1 MSPLASSSKF
11 ELFVALKHVSTRRR
25 QTILSVTA
33 VALAVSISLIFT
45 SLGNGSQELLTD
57 IVEEKLPHVR
67 ISPAEGEK
75 YIHLYR
81 GLLERVAA
89 IEGVRSF
96 SATLSTSATISFEE
110 KNRNALLRGVDPA
123 DENAIYK
130 IDDSMVE
137 GEFFDILDGKNVVM
151 GFKLADD
158 LDLLVGDRVEVS
170 FPRAQTTDL
179 ELVGTFDTGT
189 PLDESFA
196 YVSLRTARDFL
207 DEGDVIS
214 SVELRLLEIRDAERI
229 ASAIDDLG
237 YEATSWQE
245 NNPEIVRSINVGG
258 FWRSLS
264 IFFVM
269 IIAAFGIAAIMNMLV
284 LEKTREIGMLLAL
297 GADRSNLLKIFIY
310 ESGILGLVGGLF
322 GCILG
327 LLGILALGS
336 FRFEITA
343 GGRDLSSIPLVIDP
357 TNFPT
362 YVLLALGLSLL
373 AGAYPAYRASGLD
386 PVDAL
391 KGAEMGWRRRG
402 RWRPTF
408 FEERFA
414 CRCISLGFVIAVATR
429 HILSNRRGTA
439 FTLLSVG
446 VAVGVIIMS
455 LGLTSG
461 VRTEIVASTI
471 EKNPHLYVEPK
482 EDEEYL
488 HLYRTISER
497 VWEYPGV
504 VAVSPRLVG
513 QGAARHRDNVE
524 GVEFIG
530 VEPGPEDLL
539 MNVQNST
546 LVGEFSELKYRRSS
560 AFLGSKLADNL
571 EIRPGESFDL
581 VLKDRRVRLKVAGL
595 VEKGTVKDS
604 NLVYLPLKTAQE
616 LMGEGDVVSEIG
628 VRLSDFEEAPAAA
641 VDLKRSL
648 HRETSSW
655 QEFSR
660 EIARFVGT
668 QSRINL
674 IFYSMIL
681 AISGFVIANTTIMII
696 SRRTREIGILMAMGA
711 ERGSILKIFILE
723 NLLLALPGGLLGSM
737 VGLLAGR
744 LISTYGPSGFGGV
757 PLTFSLRPELVAYSV
772 LFALALNFLS
782 GLYPAIRA
790 SKLDPVEAIASD

>member
-1 MSPLASSSKF
+1 LSPIASSF
-11 ELFVALKHVSTRRR
+11 ELFVALKHITSRRR
-25 QTILSVTA
+25 QTLLSVTA
-33 VALAVSISLIFT
+33 VALAVSISLVFT

-67 ISPAEGEK
+67 ISPAEDEE

-81 GLLERVAA
+81 GLLEKVAA

-96 SATLSTSATISFEE
+96 SATLSTQATISFKE
-110 KNRNALLRGVDPA
+110 KNRNALLRGVNPA
-123 DENAIYK
+123 DEDAIYK
-130 IDDSMVE
+130 ISDSMVE

-158 LDLLVGDRVEVS
+158 LGLLVGDRTEVS
-170 FPRAQTTDL
+170 FPRAQTMDL
-179 ELVGTFDTGT
+179 ELAGIFDTGT

-196 YVSLRTARDFL
+196 YVSLRTAKDFL
-207 DEGDVIS
+207 DEGDVIN
-214 SVELRLLEIRDAERI
+214 SVELRLFDIDEAERV
-229 ASAIDDLG
+229 AAVVDGLG
-237 YEATSWQE
+237 YNAMSWQE
-245 NNPEIVRSINVGG
+245 TNPEIMRSIDVGG
-258 FWRSLS
+258 FWRALS

-297 GADRSNLLKIFIY
+297 GADRPNLLKIFIY
-310 ESGILGLVGGLF
+310 ESGILGLIGGLF

-327 LLGILALGS
+327 LFGIVALGS
-336 FRFEITA
+336 FKFEITA
-343 GGRDLSSIPLVIDP
+343 GGRDVSSIPLVIDP
-357 TNFPT
+357 WNFPT
-362 YVLLALGLSLL
+362 YVLMALGLSLL

-386 PVDAL
+386 PVEAL
-391 KGAEMGWRRRG
+391 KGAEVGWRRRKS
-402 RWRPTF
+402 WRPTF
-408 FEERFA
+408 IEERFA
-414 CRCISLGFVIAVATR
+414 CRCVSLGFETAVATR

-471 EKNPHLYVEPK
+471 EKNPHLYIEPK
-482 EDEEYL
+482 EDEDYL
-488 HLYRTISER
+488 HLYRTISEQ
-497 VWEYPGV
+497 VWDYPGV

-513 QGAARHRDNVE
+513 QGAAIYRDNVE
-524 GVEFIG
+524 GVEFVG
-530 VEPGPEDLL
+530 VDPDPEDLL
-539 MNVQNST
+539 MNVQASI
-546 LVGEFSELKYRRSS
+546 LAGEFSVLKYRRSS
-560 AFLGSKLADNL
+560 AFIGTKLAENL
-571 EIRPGESFDL
+571 EIGPGESFDL

-595 VEKGTVKDS
+595 VEKGTVKDYS
-604 NLVYLPLKTAQE
+604 LVYIPLKTAQD
-616 LMGEGDVVSEIG
+616 LVGEGDVVSEIG

-641 VDLKRSL
+641 AALKISL

-696 SRRTREIGILMAMGA
+696 SRRTREIGILMAMG
-711 ERGSILKIFILE
+711 
-723 NLLLALPGGLLGSM
+723 
-737 VGLLAGR
+737 GR
-744 LISTYGPSGFGGV
+744 
-757 PLTFSLRPELVAYSV
+757 
-772 LFALALNFLS
+772 
-782 GLYPAIRA
+782 
-790 SKLDPVEAIASD
+790 

>member
-1 MSPLASSSKF
+1 MSPIASRF
-11 ELFVALKHVSTRRR
+11 DFFVAAKHVTSHRR
-25 QTILSVTA
+25 QTLLSVTA
-33 VALAVSISLIFT
+33 VAFAVSISLIFT

-67 ISPAEGEK
+67 IMPSGDEK

-81 GLLERVAA
+81 GLLEKVAA
-89 IEGVRSF
+89 IEGVRSV
-96 SATLSTSATISFEE
+96 SATLSTQATVSFKD

-123 DENAIYK
+123 DEDAIYK
-130 IDDSMVE
+130 ISESMVE

-158 LDLLVGDRVEVS
+158 LGLLVGDRVEAT
-170 FPRAQTTDL
+170 FPRAKTTDL
-179 ELVGTFDTGT
+179 ELVGIFDTGT

-196 YVSLRTARDFL
+196 YVSLKTARDFL
-207 DEGDVIS
+207 DEGDVVNSI
-214 SVELRLLEIRDAERI
+214 ELRLFDIDDAERV
-229 ASAIDDLG
+229 AAAVDDLG
-237 YEATSWQE
+237 RDAMSWQE
-245 NNPEIVRSINVGG
+245 TNPEIVRSISVGG

-284 LEKTREIGMLLAL
+284 LEKVREMGMLLAL
-297 GADRSNLLKIFIY
+297 GADQSSLLKIFIF
-310 ESGILGLVGGLF
+310 ESGILGLLGGLL
-322 GCILG
+322 GSVLG

-343 GGRDLSSIPLVIDP
+343 GGRDLSSIPLVINPWD
-357 TNFPT
+357 FPT
-362 YVLLALGLSLL
+362 YVLLALGLSVL
-373 AGAYPAYRASGLD
+373 AGAYPAVRASNLD
-386 PVDAL
+386 PVEAL
-391 KGAEMGWRRRG
+391 KGAEVAWRRRTI
-402 RWRPTF
+402 WRPTF
-408 FEERFA
+408 FEERFV
-414 CRCISLGFVIAVATR
+414 CRCISLGFETALATR
-429 HILSNRRGTA
+429 HIVSNRRGTA

-471 EKNPHLYVEPK
+471 EKNPHLYIEPK

-488 HLYRTISER
+488 HLYRTLSDR

-504 VAVSPRLVG
+504 VAVSARLVG
-513 QGAARHRDNVE
+513 QGAASYRENVE
-524 GVEFIG
+524 GVEFVG
-530 VEPGPEDLL
+530 VDPGSEDIL
-539 MNVQNST
+539 MNVQDSI
-546 LVGEFSELKYRRSS
+546 LSGDFSELKYRPRS
-560 AFLGSKLADNL
+560 AFIGSKLAENL

-581 VLKDRRVRLKVAGL
+581 VLKDRVVRLKVAGL
-595 VEKGTVKDS
+595 VEKGTVKDYS
-604 NLVYLPLKTAQE
+604 LVYLQLETAQD
-616 LMGEGDVVSEIG
+616 LVGEGDVVSEIG

-641 VDLKRSL
+641 AALRQSL
-648 HRETSSW
+648 RRETSSW
-655 QEFSR
+655 QEYSR

-711 ERGSILKIFILE
+711 DRGSILKIFILE
-723 NLLLALPGGLLGSM
+723 NLLLAVPGGLLGSI

-744 LISTYGPSGFGGV
+744 LIAAYGPSGFGGV
-757 PLTFSLRPELVAYSV
+757 ALTFSLRPELVVYSV
-772 LFALALNFLS
+772 LFALALNLLA

-790 SKLDPVEAIASD
+790 SNLDPVEAIASD

>member
-1 MSPLASSSKF
+1 
-11 ELFVALKHVSTRRR
+11 
-25 QTILSVTA
+25 
-33 VALAVSISLIFT
+33 
-45 SLGNGSQELLTD
+45 
-57 IVEEKLPHVR
+57 
-67 ISPAEGEK
+67 
-75 YIHLYR
+75 
-81 GLLERVAA
+81 
-89 IEGVRSF
+89 
-96 SATLSTSATISFEE
+96 
-110 KNRNALLRGVDPA
+110 
-123 DENAIYK
+123 
-130 IDDSMVE
+130 
-137 GEFFDILDGKNVVM
+137 
-151 GFKLADD
+151 
-158 LDLLVGDRVEVS
+158 
-170 FPRAQTTDL
+170 
-179 ELVGTFDTGT
+179 
-189 PLDESFA
+189 
-196 YVSLRTARDFL
+196 
-207 DEGDVIS
+207 
-214 SVELRLLEIRDAERI
+214 
-229 ASAIDDLG
+229 
-237 YEATSWQE
+237 
-245 NNPEIVRSINVGG
+245 
-258 FWRSLS
+258 
-264 IFFVM
+264 M

-297 GADRSNLLKIFIY
+297 GADRPSLLKIFIY
-310 ESGILGLVGGLF
+310 ESGILGLIGGLF

-336 FRFEITA
+336 FKFEITA

-357 TNFPT
+357 WNFPT
-362 YVLLALGLSLL
+362 YVLMALGLSLL

-386 PVDAL
+386 PVEAL
-391 KGAEMGWRRRG
+391 KGADVGWRRR
-402 RWRPTF
+402 RIWRPTF
-408 FEERFA
+408 LEERFV
-414 CRCISLGFVIAVATR
+414 CRCISLGFETAVATR

-461 VRTEIVASTI
+461 VRTEIVANTI
-471 EKNPHLYVEPK
+471 EKNPHLYIEPK

-488 HLYRTISER
+488 HLYRTISDR
-497 VWEYPGV
+497 AWEYPGV
-504 VAVSPRLVG
+504 VAVSARLVG

-524 GVEFIG
+524 GVEFVG

-539 MNVQNST
+539 MNVQAST
-546 LVGEFSELKYRRSS
+546 RAGDFSELEYRRSS
-560 AFLGSKLADNL
+560 AFIGTKLAENL
-571 EIRPGESFDL
+571 KIRPGESFDL

-595 VEKGTVKDS
+595 VEKGTVKDYS
-604 NLVYLPLKTAQE
+604 LVYIPLKTAQD
-616 LMGEGDVVSEIG
+616 LVGDGDVVSEIG
-628 VRLSDFEEAPAAA
+628 VRLSDFEDAPAAA

-711 ERGSILKIFILE
+711 DRGSILKIFILE
-723 NLLLALPGGLLGSM
+723 NLLLAVPGGVLGSI

-757 PLTFSLRPELVAYSV
+757 ALTFSLRPELVAYSL
-772 LFALALNFLS
+772 LFALALNFLA

>member
-1 MSPLASSSKF
+1 LSPNSPSF

-33 VALAVSISLIFT
+33 VALAVSISLVFT

-67 ISPAEGEK
+67 ISPDEDEK

-81 GLLERVAA
+81 GLLEKVAA
-89 IEGVRSF
+89 IEGVRSS
-96 SATLSTSATISFEE
+96 SAALSTSATISFKE

-130 IDDSMVE
+130 ISDSMVE

-151 GFKLADD
+151 GFKLAED
-158 LDLLVGDRVEVS
+158 LDLKVGDRMEVS
-170 FPRAQTTDL
+170 FPRARTTDL

-214 SVELRLLEIRDAERI
+214 SVELRLFEIDDAERV
-229 ASAIDDLG
+229 ASVVDGLG
-237 YEATSWQE
+237 YDAMSWQE
-245 NNPEIVRSINVGG
+245 TNPEIMRSIEVGG
-258 FWRSLS
+258 FWRALS

-297 GADRSNLLKIFIY
+297 GADRPSLLKIFIY
-310 ESGILGLVGGLF
+310 ESGILGLIGGLF

-336 FRFEITA
+336 FKFEITA

-357 TNFPT
+357 WNFPT
-362 YVLLALGLSLL
+362 YVLMALGLSLL

-386 PVDAL
+386 PVEAL
-391 KGAEMGWRRRG
+391 KGADVGWRRR
-402 RWRPTF
+402 RIWRPTF
-408 FEERFA
+408 LEERFV
-414 CRCISLGFVIAVATR
+414 CRCISLGFETAVATR

-461 VRTEIVASTI
+461 VRTEIVANTI
-471 EKNPHLYVEPK
+471 EKNPHLYIEPK

-488 HLYRTISER
+488 HLYRTISDR
-497 VWEYPGV
+497 AWEYPGV
-504 VAVSPRLVG
+504 VAVSARLVG

-524 GVEFIG
+524 GVEFVG

-539 MNVQNST
+539 MNVQAST
-546 LVGEFSELKYRRSS
+546 RAGDFSELEYRRSS
-560 AFLGSKLADNL
+560 AFIGTKLAENL
-571 EIRPGESFDL
+571 KIRPGESFDL

-595 VEKGTVKDS
+595 VEKGTVKDYS
-604 NLVYLPLKTAQE
+604 LVYIPLKTAQD
-616 LMGEGDVVSEIG
+616 LVGDGDVVSEIG
-628 VRLSDFEEAPAAA
+628 VRLSDFEDAPAAA

-711 ERGSILKIFILE
+711 DRGSILKIFILE
-723 NLLLALPGGLLGSM
+723 NLLLAVPGGVLGSI

-757 PLTFSLRPELVAYSV
+757 ALTFSLRPELVAYSL
-772 LFALALNFLS
+772 LFALALNFLA

>member
-1 MSPLASSSKF
+1 LSLASSSSF
-11 ELFVALKHVSTRRR
+11 ELFVALKHITSRRR
-25 QTILSVTA
+25 QTLLSVTA
-33 VALAVSISLIFT
+33 VALAVSISLVFT

-81 GLLERVAA
+81 GLLEKVAA
-89 IEGVRSF
+89 IDGVRSF
-96 SATLSTSATISFEE
+96 SATLSTQATISFKE

-123 DENAIYK
+123 DEDAIYK
-130 IDDSMVE
+130 ISDSMVE

-158 LDLLVGDRVEVS
+158 LDLKVGDRMEVS
-170 FPRAQTTDL
+170 FPQARTTDL
-179 ELVGTFDTGT
+179 ELAGTFDTGT

-196 YVSLRTARDFL
+196 YVSLRTAKDFL

-214 SVELRLLEIRDAERI
+214 SVELRLFDIYEAERV
-229 ASAIDDLG
+229 AFVVDGLG
-237 YEATSWQE
+237 YNAMSWQE
-245 NNPEIVRSINVGG
+245 TNPEIMRSIDVGG
-258 FWRSLS
+258 FWRALS

-310 ESGILGLVGGLF
+310 ESGILGLIGGFFGCLLGLF
-322 GCILG
+322 
-327 LLGILALGS
+327 GILALGS
-336 FRFEITA
+336 FKFEITA
-343 GGRDLSSIPLVIDP
+343 GGRDVSSIPLVIDP
-357 TNFPT
+357 WNFPT
-362 YVLLALGLSLL
+362 YVLMALGLSLL

-386 PVDAL
+386 PVEAL
-391 KGAEMGWRRRG
+391 KGADVGWRWRKG
-402 RWRPTF
+402 WRPTF
-408 FEERFA
+408 LEERFA
-414 CRCISLGFVIAVATR
+414 CRCVSLGFETAVATR

-471 EKNPHLYVEPK
+471 DKNPHLYIEPK

-497 VWEYPGV
+497 VWNYPGV
-504 VAVSPRLVG
+504 VAVSARLVG

-524 GVEFIG
+524 GVEFVG
-530 VEPGPEDLL
+530 VDPGPEDLL
-539 MNVQNST
+539 MNVQDSI
-546 LVGEFSELKYRRSS
+546 LDGDFSELMYRRSS
-560 AFLGSKLADNL
+560 AFIGTKLAENL

-581 VLKDRRVRLKVAGL
+581 VLKDRTLRLKVAGL
-595 VEKGTVKDS
+595 VEKGTVKDYS
-604 NLVYLPLKTAQE
+604 LVYIPLKTAQD
-616 LMGEGDVVSEIG
+616 LVGEGDVVSEIG

-641 VDLKRSL
+641 AALKISL
-648 HRETSSW
+648 NRETSSW

-711 ERGSILKIFILE
+711 DRGSILKIFILE
-723 NLLLALPGGLLGSM
+723 NLLLALPGGVLGSI

-757 PLTFSLRPELVAYSV
+757 ALTFSLRPELIAYSV
-772 LFALALNFLS
+772 LFALVLNFLA

-790 SKLDPVEAIASD
+790 SKLDPVEAIASG